1 MQNIEE
7 VSVRSSLFN
16 SDVTK
21 LVSIEIRDVRIK
33 KDIGEARRP
42 HSSGPKS
49 SLIKR
54 ISRSNSW
61 HNETS
66 NSRNHDE
73 FPSLSQ
79 NKVLDFREIEV
90 PRIINTFAQ
99 VILLFFDL

>member
-1 MQNIEE
+1 M
-7 VSVRSSLFN
+7 SVRSSLFN

-33 KDIGEARRP
+33 KDIGDVKRP
-42 HSSGPKS
+42 HSSNSKS

-66 NSRNHDE
+66 NGRNYDE
-73 FPSLSQ
+73 YPSFAQ

-99 VILLFFDL
+99 V